1 MNRFVIADPEW
12 CIGCNTCLA
21 ACSDVHKSQGLQ
33 HHPRLTLV
41 RTESKTAPVLC
52 RHCDDAPCKQVC
64 PVNAIS
70 FQNDTVFLN
79 ETLCIGC
86 KLCGLV
92 CPFGAITP
100 AGSRPLNTPARYE
113 FHIPEEQLRDVPGSS
128 TTEHP
133 FLRWNAGVQTI
144 AVKCD
149 LCHFLPEGPACV
161 RACPTSALHL
171 ETESALHKQLKAR
184 RERAALSSTEMALSP
199 LSLTPEQR

>member
-21 ACSDVHKSQGLQ
+21 ACSDVHKTQGLQ

-41 RTESKTAPVLC
+41 RTPNKTAPILC

-70 FQNDTVFLN
+70 FQEDTVYLN

-100 AGSRPLNTPARYE
+100 SGSRPLNIPARYE
-113 FHIPEEQLRDVPGSS
+113 HFIPEEQLRDVPGSAPGD
-128 TTEHP
+128 HP
-133 FLRWNAGVQTI
+133 FLRWNAGVQAI

-149 LCHFLPEGPACV
+149 LCHFLPEGPSCV
-161 RACPTSALHL
+161 RACPTNALHL
-171 ETESALHKQLKAR
+171 VTDAAMHKQLKAR
-184 RERAALSSTEMALSP
+184 RELAALSSTEMTFPSVSP
-199 LSLTPEQR
+199 SPEQR

>member
-21 ACSDVHKSQGLQ
+21 ACSDVHKTQGLQ

-41 RTESKTAPVLC
+41 KTNTQTAPVMC

-70 FQNDTVFLN
+70 FQDDAVYLN

-100 AGSRPLNTPARYE
+100 SGSHPVNVPTRYE
-113 FHIPEEQLRDVPGSS
+113 HFVAETQLRDVPDSPQ
-128 TTEHP
+128 TQHP

-149 LCHFLPEGPACV
+149 LCQFLPEGPACI
-161 RACPTSALHL
+161 RACPTHALHL
-171 ETESALHKQLKAR
+171 VDENALNKQVAAR
-184 RERAALSSTEMALSP
+184 RLMAAVNTTDMAFDSSSTS
-199 LSLTPEQR
+199 PEQR

>member
-21 ACSDVHKSQGLQ
+21 ACSDVHKTEGLQ
-33 HHPRLTLV
+33 YHPRLTLV
-41 RTESKTAPVLC
+41 KTDTKTAPVMC

-70 FQNDTVFLN
+70 FKDDAVYLN

-100 AGSRPLNTPARYE
+100 SGSRPVNTPARYE
-113 FHIPEEQLRDVPGSS
+113 NFVPEEQLRDVPASPP
-128 TTEHP
+128 TMQP

-149 LCHFLPEGPACV
+149 LCHFLPEGPACI
-161 RACPTSALHL
+161 RSCPTHALHL
-171 ETESALHKQLKAR
+171 VQEDALNKQLKAR
-184 RERAALSSTEMALSP
+184 RLLAALNTTDMTFDSSSP
-199 LSLTPEQR
+199 TPEQR

>member
-1 MNRFVIADPEW
+1 MNRFVIANPEW

-21 ACSDVHKSQGLQ
+21 ACSDVHKIEGLQ
-33 HHPRLTLV
+33 SHPRLTLV
-41 RTESKTAPVLC
+41 KTDTKTAPVMC

-70 FQNDTVFLN
+70 FKDDAVYLN

-100 AGSRPLNTPARYE
+100 SGSRPVNTPARYE
-113 FHIPEEQLRDVPGSS
+113 HFVPEEQLRDVPASPQ
-128 TTEHP
+128 TMQP

-161 RACPTSALHL
+161 RSCPTQALHL
-171 ETESALHKQLKAR
+171 VQEDAINKQLKAR
-184 RERAALSSTEMALSP
+184 RLLAALNTTDMTFDSSSP
-199 LSLTPEQR
+199 TPEQR

>member
-21 ACSDVHKSQGLQ
+21 ACSDAHKLQGLQ
-33 HHPRLTLV
+33 QHPRLTLV
-41 RTESKTAPVLC
+41 RTQTKTAPVLC

-70 FQNDTVFLN
+70 FQDEAVYLN

-100 AGSRPLNTPARYE
+100 SGSRPLNIPARYE
-113 FHIPEEQLRDVPGSS
+113 HHLPEEQLRDVPASP
-128 TTEHP
+128 TTDHP

-149 LCHFLPEGPACV
+149 LCHFLPEGPSCV
-161 RACPTSALHL
+161 RACPTNALHL
-171 ETESALHKQLKAR
+171 VTDSAMHKQLKTR
-184 RERAALSSTEMALSP
+184 RELAALSSTEITFAAISP
-199 LSLTPEQR
+199 SSEQR

>member
-41 RTESKTAPVLC
+41 RTPSKTAPILC

-70 FQNDTVFLN
+70 FRDDAVYLN

-100 AGSRPLNTPARYE
+100 AGSRPLNIPARYE
-113 FHIPEEQLRDVPGSS
+113 HHIAEEQLRDVPGSAPND
-128 TTEHP
+128 HP

-149 LCHFLPEGPACV
+149 LCDFLPEGPACV
-161 RACPTSALHL
+161 RACPTQALHL
-171 ETESALHKQLKAR
+171 ETENTLHKQLKAR
-184 RERAALSSTEMALSP
+184 RELAALSSTDVTFPP
-199 LSLTPEQR
+199 LPSSPEQR